1 MTPRVATPVQ
11 ARLLRFLRKAE
22 EEGRSPSF
30 REIAGAFGWS
40 AVSTVRDH
48 VAGLQAKGL
57 VTSVAKQARS
67 LRLTEQGR
75 AEAVPGRGRRVGAG
89 GAVQPETLADA
100 SQEIMELLAPWL
112 RTRDYA
118 KGAVLWFEGETA
130 DRLALVDAGRFWAF
144 RRRGDGKVAPGL
156 QFAPGEVL
164 GFAPF
169 FDGGG
174 YPATVQA
181 LEPSRIRYIVHRD
194 LLRAMREPRV
204 AKALLGFMARRLRKA
219 YDTIEQLSQRASLP
233 RVATALQSLSA
244 GGAVRLLTLP
254 GSAASYAEALG
265 IAPATLS
272 RVLALLV
279 RQGILHKLG
288 LRRYQVLKPRALE
301 RLAEGENDVR

>member
-1 MTPRVATPVQ
+1 MTLGVSTPVQ
-11 ARLLRFLRKAE
+11 AKLLRFLRMAE
-22 EEGRSPSF
+22 EEGRNPSF

-40 AVSTVRDH
+40 SVSTVRDH

-75 AEAVPGRGRRVGAG
+75 AEAVFGRSRRVGARG
-89 GAVQPETLADA
+89 DAQSETLANA
-100 SQEIMELLAPWL
+100 VQEIMEFLAPWL
-112 RTRDYA
+112 RTRNYA
-118 KGAVLWFEGETA
+118 KGAVLWFEGEIA

-144 RRRGDGKVAPGL
+144 RRRADGKVAPGL

-181 LEPSRIRYIVHRD
+181 LEPSRIRYIVHKD

-204 AKALLGFMARRLRKA
+204 AKVLLGFMARRLRKA
-219 YDTIEQLSQRASLP
+219 YDTIEQLSQRATLP
-233 RVATALQSLSA
+233 RVAAALQSLSA
-244 GGAVRLLTLP
+244 GGAVCLLTLP

-265 IAPATLS
+265 VAPATLS
-272 RVLALLV
+272 RALALLV

-288 LRRYQVLKPRALE
+288 LRRYQVLKPQVLE